1 MTTNSKTFQQDVLQS
16 ELPVLVD
23 FFATWC
29 GPCKMLA
36 PALEQL
42 ATQYQGRVKILKVDV
57 DESGDLAQQY
67 NITAVPT
74 LLLFKKGQV
83 TQTFTGVPPMS
94 QLTKVL
100 DSAAAA

>member
-83 TQTFTGVPPMS
+83 TQTFTGVPPMHRRK
-94 QLTKVL
+94 LRL
-100 DSAAAA
+100 RRLFP